1 MSLAYKFRKAERLLE
16 QMDPADRTGLQR
28 ICREIRDA
36 QAALHS
42 GDPRSFYDR
51 IVASITHALDARLG
65 EPIGG
70 LPHTELRA
78 RLTGAGFD
86 NDLIQR
92 VVNELEGADF
102 ARFAASGVNKDEMQR
117 CLQRTTAIIERV
129 QRAKG
134 TA

>member
-1 MSLAYKFRKAERLLE
+1 M
-16 QMDPADRTGLQR
+16 
-28 ICREIRDA
+28 
-36 QAALHS
+36 
-42 GDPRSFYDR
+42 
-51 IVASITHALDARLG
+51 
-65 EPIGG
+65 
-70 LPHTELRA
+70 
-78 RLTGAGFD
+78 TGAGFD